1 YQKALDTPNYDNLG
15 NTLSNMGIAYG
26 KKGDYDAAIKFFQK
40 ALDAP
45 GYDSPGNA
53 LNNMGIAYYEKGDY
67 DTAIELYQKALDT
80 PDYDGLGNALNNMG
94 NAYSEKGDYDTAIEF
109 FQKALDTPDYDG
121 LGNALN
127 NMGIV
132 YSDKGDYDTA
142 IEFYQ
147 KALDTPGF
155 DAPGKALNNMGIA
168 YRNLKKYKESLKC
181 HEMALKSKDIVEN
194 DNALK
199 YTKSLIKS
207 TKKSIK
213 TQQRIRDLEKAG
225 QSEEFYEIKKDER
238 EKDVLLKIFESFGDV
253 DERDKFFK
261 EIEANQKTL
270 DEFIQISESES
281 KKNNILYILRRF
293 NSYTP
298 IINSYS
304 DVSKGGGYFITC
316 DNQGIVID
324 PGFNFIENFFN
335 NKLRVADI
343 DKIIITHAHNDHTVD
358 LESIITL
365 IYLLNKKLKKEV
377 SPEEFEL
384 KRKRVDL
391 YFNAGTFKKYAGWLS
406 LKREEINNF
415 YILNPSDEIK
425 ITPHLLLKITK
436 AKHHEIISKEY
447 CVGLIFSYKDNDIIF
462 TSDTEWDESIGDQ
475 YKNLK
480 NPLLIPHIGT
490 INRKEADY
498 LNGKDLD
505 QCIYPCHLGLIGV
518 TKMIDAVNPELTVI
532 SEFGEEIKDK
542 IKICRKIEEVF
553 KMKII
558 PADIGLKIRLDDYRI
573 YCFYCDEYVNYN
585 KIKSRKQEVSN
596 NYIIFYNCEDH
607 DDDKSRARFKKISK
621 I

>member
-1 YQKALDTPNYDNLG
+1 MIVMDALTEIKRLIQSGSDKSSTDKKSSIKDFDKAKSIAEKENLENEIPLIDSYIQAYIKMDFDSAKSAIAKYRETKG
-15 NTLSNMGIAYG
+15 IQLLSYCYFLVGRIYG
-26 KKGDYDAAIKFFQK
+26 D
-40 ALDAP
+40 
-45 GYDSPGNA
+45 
-53 LNNMGIAYYEKGDY
+53 
-67 DTAIELYQKALDT
+67 
-80 PDYDGLGNALNNMG
+80 
-94 NAYSEKGDYDTAIEF
+94 KGDYDTAIEF
-109 FQKALDTPDYDG
+109 FQKALDTPGFDNPG
-121 LGNALN
+121 WALN
-127 NMGIV
+127 NMGNA
-132 YSDKGDYDTA
+132 YSNKGDYDTA

-147 KALDTPGF
+147 KALDTPGY
-155 DAPGKALNNMGIA
+155 DTPGKTLSNMGIV
-168 YRNLKKYKESLKC
+168 YRDLKKYEESLKC
-181 HEMALKSKDIVEN
+181 HEAALKSKDIVEN

-199 YTKSLIKS
+199 YTQLLIKK
-207 TKKSIK
+207 TKKAIEI
-213 TQQRIRDLEKAG
+213 QQRIRDLENAG
-225 QSEEFYEIKKDER
+225 QCEEFNEMKKEER

-335 NKLRVADI
+335 NRLRVADI

-365 IYLLNKKLKKEV
+365 IYLLNKKLKSEV
-377 SPEEFEL
+377 SSDEFEL

-391 YFNAGTFKKYAGWLS
+391 YFNAGTFKKYAGWFS

-425 ITPHLLLKITK
+425 LTPNLLLKVTK

-498 LNGKDLD
+498 LTGKDLGE
-505 QCIYPCHLGLIGV
+505 CIYPNHLGLIGV
-518 TKMIDAVNPELTVI
+518 TKMIEVVKPELTVI

-542 IKICRKIEEVF
+542 VKICRKIEEVF
-553 KMKII
+553 ERKII
-558 PADIGLKIRLDDYRI
+558 PADIGLKIRLDDYKI
-573 YCFYCDEYVNYN
+573 YCFCCDEYVNHN
-585 KIKSRKQEVSN
+585 RIKSRQREVSN
-596 NYIIFYNCEDH
+596 NYIMFYNCDDH
-607 DDDKSRARFKKISK
+607 DDDKSRDRFKKISK